1 MENKQFSFSYI
12 MDATDNKLVTG
23 KCDISRKQFMYSLVE
38 DIRNHEA
45 KGLQEFYRGVLNADG
60 NVVKYKAVSEN
71 LYNVYRKNLKSI
83 VEAYGK
89 SYNDAVS
96 TLAYVSSKDKRFL
109 KEFASQADCKGLKLK
124 KLFFEESKYTPAVKD
139 AFKSISKIYENFY
152 HNSKEDLDGVIK
164 TISENFNVLESGIRG
179 SVMGKEDHL
188 TYMQLIEKVENPT
201 IEAREVTLE
210 DASELLKTLDTNK
223 KEKLTDL
230 KTGKE
235 NAIKEYDYI
244 FGKLD
249 SMKMGEINADT
260 VREVAKLEQALLHQ
274 LQEMALTDLYKYNHA
289 IFLAEKAI
297 ESDRVTLL
305 KAIYL
310 TAPEAISKNSDI
322 KLATSLVA
330 LTSSDKDGLAEI
342 EHLIKLSETSVN
354 LEACILEASVFAKN
368 IDVEN
373 KLQSIHEGISDK
385 VTGFLNKIKEF
396 IQNIFNKCVEWFKKF
411 GGISK
416 EFIQKNMAL
425 MDKEFKAVSDLKM
438 FNYDKAKPNLENANL
453 INNVASKIT
462 ADLQAINSGS
472 KSVDDAIKE
481 LESSLVGNTEG
492 ESFKDKCKVFF
503 FGSKEVEPYQIKDM
517 KVLAEYCLNADNMIK
532 LFESDKNKALADV
545 DNLIKLVN
553 AGMAK
558 NEASYLYNDSLFLED
573 DANGGNTTNSG
584 STGNQNT
591 SSTNNSGNANNN
603 QQQKT
608 MGDTNNN
615 QSTSGTIND
624 NPDKPKSN
632 GEGQAYA
639 KRVTSTVATLMSV
652 RIAAAERFASDFY
665 KLIKQ
670 HVKYY
675 SNDNKDANSGDNQ
688 NQDGNQQQNQSDE
701 KK

>member
-12 MDATDNKLVTG
+12 MDATNNKLVTG

-45 KGLQEFYRGVLNADG
+45 KGLQEFYRGVLAADG
-60 NVVKYKAVSEN
+60 DVIKYKAVSEN
-71 LYNVYRKNLKSI
+71 LYKVYRKNLKSI

-124 KLFFEESKYTPAVKD
+124 KLFFEEAKYQPAVKD

-152 HNSKEDLDGVIK
+152 HNSKEDIDGVIK
-164 TISENFNVLESGIRG
+164 TVNENFNVLESGIRG

-188 TYMQLIEKVENPT
+188 TYMQLLERVENPIT
-201 IEAREVTLE
+201 ETREVTLE

-249 SMKMGEINADT
+249 SMKIGEINADT

-274 LQEMALTDLYKYNHA
+274 LQEMALTDLYKYNNA

-342 EHLIKLSETSVN
+342 EHLIKLSETTVN

-385 VTGFLNKIKEF
+385 FTGFLGKIKDF
-396 IQNIFNKCVEWFKKF
+396 INNIYTKSSDWFKKF
-411 GGISK
+411 TGISK
-416 EFIQKNMAL
+416 EYIQKNMAV
-425 MDKEFKAVSDLKM
+425 MDKEFKAISDLKM
-438 FNYDKAKPNLENANL
+438 YDFDKAKPNIENAGLLNQ
-453 INNVASKIT
+453 VSAKIT
-462 ADLQAINSGS
+462 ADLQAVTSGS

-481 LESSLVGNTEG
+481 LETSLVGNVDG
-492 ESFKDKCKVFF
+492 ETFKDKCKSFF
-503 FGSKEVEPYQIKDM
+503 YGSKEVVAYQIKSM
-517 KVLAEYCLNADNMIK
+517 KTLAEYCLNIENLTK
-532 LFESDKNKALADV
+532 LLESDKNKAIADV
-545 DNLIKLVN
+545 DNIIKMVN
-553 AGMAK
+553 AKAGAQTATK
-558 NEASYLYNDSLFLED
+558 ESAFLYNDQLFLED
-573 DANGGNTTNSG
+573 DANGGN
-584 STGNQNT
+584 QQAAPA
-591 SSTNNSGNANNN
+591 NNNAGNAN
-603 QQQKT
+603 QGQQKT
-608 MGDTNNN
+608 IGNQDSKDSLSGKINENPNKQSSSGNNN
-615 QSTSGTIND
+615 
-624 NPDKPKSN
+624 
-632 GEGQAYA
+632 GQAYA

-675 SNDNKDANSGDNQ
+675 EGDNSNNQ
-688 NQDGNQQQNQSDE
+688 NQSQGNTDQNAE

>member
-60 NVVKYKAVSEN
+60 NIVKYKAVSEN

-109 KEFASQADCKGLKLK
+109 KEFANQADCKGLKLK

-152 HNSKEDLDGVIK
+152 HNPKEDLDGVIK

-188 TYMQLIEKVENPT
+188 TYMQLIEKVENPVT
-201 IEAREVTLE
+201 ETREVTLE

-249 SMKMGEINADT
+249 SMKIGEINPDT

-274 LQEMALTDLYKYNHA
+274 LQEMALTDLYKYNNA

-342 EHLIKLSETSVN
+342 EHLIKLSETTVN

-373 KLQSIHEGISDK
+373 KLQRINEGVADK
-385 VTGFLNKIKEF
+385 VSGFLNKIKEF

-411 GGISK
+411 NGISK

-438 FNYDKAKPNLENANL
+438 FNYDKAKPNLENAGL
-453 INNVASKIT
+453 INGVSAKIT
-462 ADLQAINSGS
+462 SDLQAVNSGS

-481 LESSLVGNTEG
+481 LENSLVGNTAG
-492 ESFKDKCKVFF
+492 DNFKDRCKVFF
-503 FGSKEVEPYQIKDM
+503 FGSKEVEPYQIKSM
-517 KVLAEYCLNADNMIK
+517 KTLAEYCLNADNMIK

-558 NEASYLYNDSLFLED
+558 NESTFLYNDQLFLED
-573 DANGGNTTNSG
+573 DANGGNTN
-584 STGNQNT
+584 TG
-591 SSTNNSGNANNN
+591 STNNTNQSSGNGTNN

-624 NPDKPKSN
+624 NPDKPKNN

-675 SNDNKDANSGDNQ
+675 SGDNKDAGNGDN
-688 NQDGNQQQNQSDE
+688 NQQQQSNNQQNTE
-701 KK
+701 NK

>member
-60 NVVKYKAVSEN
+60 NVIKYKAVSEN

-96 TLAYVSSKDKRFL
+96 TLAYVNSKDKRFL
-109 KEFASQADCKGLKLK
+109 KEFATQADCKGLKLK
-124 KLFFEESKYTPAVKD
+124 KLFFEEAKYTPAVKD

-164 TISENFNVLESGIRG
+164 TVNENFNVLESGIRG

-188 TYMQLIEKVENPT
+188 TYMQLIEKVENPVT
-201 IEAREVTLE
+201 ETREVTLE

-249 SMKMGEINADT
+249 SMKIGEINADT

-274 LQEMALTDLYKYNHA
+274 LQEMALTDLYKYNHS

-354 LEACILEASVFAKN
+354 LEACILEASTFAKN

-373 KLQSIHEGISDK
+373 KLQRINEGVADK
-385 VTGFLNKIKEF
+385 FTGFLGKLKDF
-396 IQNIFNKCVEWFKKF
+396 INNIYTKSSDWFKKF
-411 GGISK
+411 TGVSK
-416 EFIQKNMAL
+416 EYIQKNMAV
-425 MDKEFKAVSDLKM
+425 MDKEFKAISDLKM
-438 FNYDKAKPNLENANL
+438 FDYDKAKANISNAGL
-453 INNVASKIT
+453 INSLSSKIT
-462 ADLQAINSGS
+462 SDTQAIASGS

-481 LESSLVGNTEG
+481 LENSLVGNTEG
-492 ESFKDKCKVFF
+492 ETFKDKCKTFF
-503 FGSKEVEPYQIKDM
+503 YGSKEVVSYQIKNM
-517 KVLAEYCLNADNMIK
+517 KELAEYCLNIDNLTK

-545 DNLIKLVN
+545 DNLIKLATAN
-553 AGMAK
+553 QQQKA
-558 NEASYLYNDSLFLED
+558 NESAFLYNDQLFLED
-573 DANGGNTTNSG
+573 DANGGNNPAPA
-584 STGNQNT
+584 
-591 SSTNNSGNANNN
+591 NNGGQPANN
-603 QQQKT
+603 QQQNQKT
-608 MGDTNNN
+608 IGNQDSKDSLSGKINENPNKPNGGGNNN
-615 QSTSGTIND
+615 VQ
-624 NPDKPKSN
+624 
-632 GEGQAYA
+632 QYA
-639 KRVTSTVATLMSV
+639 KRVTSTVATLMSI

-665 KLIKQ
+665 KIIKQ

-675 SNDNKDANSGDNQ
+675 DGDNNGNNQ
-688 NQDGNQQQNQSDE
+688 NNQPQGNQDQQAQPA
-701 KK
+701 K

>member
-60 NVVKYKAVSEN
+60 NVIKYKAVSEN

-109 KEFASQADCKGLKLK
+109 KEFANQADCKGLKLK
-124 KLFFEESKYTPAVKD
+124 KLFFEEAKYTPAVKD

-164 TISENFNVLESGIRG
+164 TVNENFNVLESGIRG

-188 TYMQLIEKVENPT
+188 TYMQLIEKVENPVT
-201 IEAREVTLE
+201 ETREITLE

-249 SMKMGEINADT
+249 SMKIGEINADT

-274 LQEMALTDLYKYNHA
+274 LQEMALTDLYKYNNA

-354 LEACILEASVFAKN
+354 LEACILEASTFAKN

-373 KLQSIHEGISDK
+373 KLQRINEGVSDK
-385 VTGFLNKIKEF
+385 FSGFLGKLKDF
-396 IQNIFNKCVEWFKKF
+396 INNIYTKSSDWFKKF
-411 GGISK
+411 TGVSK
-416 EFIQKNMAL
+416 EYIQKNMAV
-425 MDKEFKAVSDLKM
+425 MDKEFKAISDLKM
-438 FNYDKAKPNLENANL
+438 FDYDKAKANISNAGL
-453 INNVASKIT
+453 INSLSSKIT
-462 ADLQAINSGS
+462 SDTQAIASGS
-472 KSVDDAIKE
+472 KSVDDAVKE
-481 LESSLVGNTEG
+481 LENSLVGNTEG
-492 ESFKDKCKVFF
+492 ETFKDKCKTFF
-503 FGSKEVEPYQIKDM
+503 YGSKEVVSYQIKNM
-517 KVLAEYCLNADNMIK
+517 KELAEYCLNIDNLTK

-545 DNLIKLVN
+545 DNLIKLATAN
-553 AGMAK
+553 QQQKA
-558 NEASYLYNDSLFLED
+558 NESAFLYNDQLFLED
-573 DANGGNTTNSG
+573 DANGGNNPAP
-584 STGNQNT
+584 
-591 SSTNNSGNANNN
+591 TNNGGQPANN
-603 QQQKT
+603 QQQNQKT
-608 MGDTNNN
+608 IGNQDSKDSLSGKINENPNKPNGGSNNN
-615 QSTSGTIND
+615 VQ
-624 NPDKPKSN
+624 
-632 GEGQAYA
+632 QYA
-639 KRVTSTVATLMSV
+639 KRVTSTVATLMSI

-665 KLIKQ
+665 KIIKQ

-675 SNDNKDANSGDNQ
+675 EGDNNGNNQ
-688 NQDGNQQQNQSDE
+688 NNQPQGNQDQQAQPA
-701 KK
+701 K

>member
-45 KGLQEFYRGVLNADG
+45 KGLQEFYRGVLSADG
-60 NVVKYKAVSEN
+60 DVVKYKAVSEN

-109 KEFASQADCKGLKLK
+109 KEFANQADCKGLKLK
-124 KLFFEESKYTPAVKD
+124 KLFFEEAKYTPTVKD

-201 IEAREVTLE
+201 IETREVTLE

-249 SMKMGEINADT
+249 SMKIGEINADT

-274 LQEMALTDLYKYNHA
+274 LQEMALTDLYKYNHS

-330 LTSSDKDGLAEI
+330 LTSSDKDGLAEL

-354 LEACILEASVFAKN
+354 LEACILEASTFAKK

-373 KLQSIHEGISDK
+373 KLQRINEGVADK
-385 VTGFLNKIKEF
+385 FSGFLGKLKDF
-396 IQNIFNKCVEWFKKF
+396 INNIYTKSSDWFKKF
-411 GGISK
+411 TGISK
-416 EFIQKNMAL
+416 EYIQKNMAV
-425 MDKEFKAVSDLKM
+425 MDKEFKAISDLKM
-438 FNYDKAKPNLENANL
+438 FDYDKAKANISNAGL
-453 INNVASKIT
+453 INNLSSKIT
-462 ADLQAINSGS
+462 SDTQAIASGS
-472 KSVDDAIKE
+472 KSVDDAVKE
-481 LESSLVGNTEG
+481 LENSLVGNAEG
-492 ESFKDKCKVFF
+492 ETFKDKCKTFF
-503 FGSKEVEPYQIKDM
+503 YGSKEVVSYQIKNM
-517 KVLAEYCLNADNMIK
+517 KELAEYCLNIDNLTK

-545 DNLIKLVN
+545 DNLIKLAN
-553 AGMAK
+553 TNQQQKA
-558 NEASYLYNDSLFLED
+558 NESAFLYNDQLFLED
-573 DANGGNTTNSG
+573 DANGGNNPAPANN
-584 STGNQNT
+584 GNQP
-591 SSTNNSGNANNN
+591 SQPAANN
-603 QQQKT
+603 QQQNQKT
-608 MGDTNNN
+608 IGNQDSKDSLSGKINENPNKPNGSGNNN
-615 QSTSGTIND
+615 VQ
-624 NPDKPKSN
+624 
-632 GEGQAYA
+632 QYA
-639 KRVTSTVATLMSV
+639 KRVTSTVATLMSI

-665 KLIKQ
+665 KIIKQ

-675 SNDNKDANSGDNQ
+675 EGDNG
-688 NQDGNQQQNQSDE
+688 NNNQQQQTQGNDDQQNQPA
-701 KK
+701 K

>member
-45 KGLQEFYRGVLNADG
+45 KGLQEFYRGVLDANGD
-60 NVVKYKAVSEN
+60 VIKYKAVSEN
-71 LYNVYRKNLKSI
+71 LYNVYRKNLKTI

-89 SYNDAVS
+89 SYNDAK
-96 TLAYVSSKDKRFL
+96 TILAYVSSKDKRFL
-109 KEFASQADCKGLKLK
+109 KEFANQADCKGLKLTK
-124 KLFFEESKYTPAVKD
+124 IVFEDAKYTPSIKE

-152 HNSKEDLDGVIK
+152 SNSKEDLDGTIK
-164 TISENFNVLESGIRG
+164 TVNENFNMLESGIRG
-179 SVMGKEDHL
+179 SIMGKEDHL
-188 TYMQLIEKVENPT
+188 TYTQLLEKVEKPSR
-201 IEAREVTLE
+201 EANEITLE
-210 DASELLKTLDTNK
+210 DASELLKTLDANK

-249 SMKMGEINADT
+249 SMKMGEINPDT

-274 LQEMALTDLYKYNHA
+274 LQEMALTDLYKYNNA

-373 KLQSIHEGISDK
+373 KLQSIHEDVSDK
-385 VTGFLNKIKEF
+385 FTGFLGKIKDF
-396 IQNIFNKCVEWFKKF
+396 INNIYTKSSDWFKKF
-411 GGISK
+411 TGISK
-416 EFIQKNMAL
+416 EYIQKNMAV
-425 MDKEFKAVSDLKM
+425 MDKEFKAISDLKM
-438 FNYDKAKPNLENANL
+438 YDFDKAKPNIENAGLLNQ
-453 INNVASKIT
+453 VSAKIT
-462 ADLQAINSGS
+462 ADLQAVTSGS

-481 LESSLVGNTEG
+481 LETSLVGNAEG
-492 ESFKDKCKVFF
+492 ETFKDKCKSFF
-503 FGSKEVEPYQIKDM
+503 YGSKEVVSYQIKSM
-517 KVLAEYCLNADNMIK
+517 KSLAEYCLNIENLTK
-532 LFESDKNKALADV
+532 LLESDKNKAIADV
-545 DNLIKLVN
+545 DNIIKMVN
-553 AGMAK
+553 AK
-558 NEASYLYNDSLFLED
+558 ASTQTATKESAFLYNDQLFLED
-573 DANGGNTTNSG
+573 DANGSNQQAAPANNTNNANQGQQKTIGNQDSKDSLSG
-584 STGNQNT
+584 KINENPNKQSSTGN
-591 SSTNNSGNANNN
+591 NN
-603 QQQKT
+603 
-608 MGDTNNN
+608 
-615 QSTSGTIND
+615 
-624 NPDKPKSN
+624 
-632 GEGQAYA
+632 GQAYA

-675 SNDNKDANSGDNQ
+675 EGDNSNNQ
-688 NQDGNQQQNQSDE
+688 NQPQGNTQQNAE

>member
-45 KGLQEFYRGVLNADG
+45 KGLQEFYRGVLSADG
-60 NVVKYKAVSEN
+60 DVVKYKAVSEN

-109 KEFASQADCKGLKLK
+109 KEFANQADCKGLKLK

-188 TYMQLIEKVENPT
+188 TYMQLIEKVENPVT
-201 IEAREVTLE
+201 ETREITLE

-249 SMKMGEINADT
+249 SMKIGEINADT

-274 LQEMALTDLYKYNHA
+274 LQEMALTDLYKYNNA

-354 LEACILEASVFAKN
+354 LEACILEASTFAKK

-373 KLQSIHEGISDK
+373 KLQRINEGVADK
-385 VTGFLNKIKEF
+385 FSGFLGKLKDF
-396 IQNIFNKCVEWFKKF
+396 INNIYTKSSDWFKKF
-411 GGISK
+411 TGISK
-416 EFIQKNMAL
+416 EYIQKNMAVKGKTTFHMLLLLKKYQKL
-425 MDKEFKAVSDLKM
+425 MRL
-438 FNYDKAKPNLENANL
+438 LEYH
-453 INNVASKIT
+453 I
-462 ADLQAINSGS
+462 Q
-472 KSVDDAIKE
+472 
-481 LESSLVGNTEG
+481 
-492 ESFKDKCKVFF
+492 C
-503 FGSKEVEPYQIKDM
+503 
-517 KVLAEYCLNADNMIK
+517 
-532 LFESDKNKALADV
+532 ALLCMQV
-545 DNLIKLVN
+545 
-553 AGMAK
+553 
-558 NEASYLYNDSLFLED
+558 
-573 DANGGNTTNSG
+573 
-584 STGNQNT
+584 Q
-591 SSTNNSGNANNN
+591 
-603 QQQKT
+603 
-608 MGDTNNN
+608 
-615 QSTSGTIND
+615 
-624 NPDKPKSN
+624 
-632 GEGQAYA
+632 
-639 KRVTSTVATLMSV
+639 
-652 RIAAAERFASDFY
+652 
-665 KLIKQ
+665 
-670 HVKYY
+670 
-675 SNDNKDANSGDNQ
+675 
-688 NQDGNQQQNQSDE
+688 
-701 KK
+701 

>member
-109 KEFASQADCKGLKLK
+109 KEFANQADCKGLKLK
-124 KLFFEESKYTPAVKD
+124 KLFFEEAKYTPAVKD

-152 HNSKEDLDGVIK
+152 HNPKEDLDGVIK

-188 TYMQLIEKVENPT
+188 TYMQLIEKVENPV

-210 DASELLKTLDTNK
+210 DASELLKTLDANK

-249 SMKMGEINADT
+249 SMKIGEINADT

-274 LQEMALTDLYKYNHA
+274 LQEMALTDLYKYNNS

-396 IQNIFNKCVEWFKKF
+396 IQNIFNKCVDWFKKF

-481 LESSLVGNTEG
+481 LENSLVGNTEG

-688 NQDGNQQQNQSDE
+688 NQDGNKQQDQSNE
-701 KK
+701 NK

>member
-45 KGLQEFYRGVLNADG
+45 KGLQEFYRGILNADG
-60 NVVKYKAVSEN
+60 NVIKYKAVSEN
-71 LYNVYRKNLKSI
+71 LYKIYRKNLKSI

-89 SYNDAVS
+89 SYNDAKT

-109 KEFASQADCKGLKLK
+109 KEFASQADCKGLKLTK
-124 KLFFEESKYTPAVKD
+124 IVFEDAKYTPSIKE

-152 HNSKEDLDGVIK
+152 SNPKEDLDGTIK
-164 TISENFNVLESGIRG
+164 TLNENFNMLESGIRG
-179 SVMGKEDHL
+179 SIIGNEDHL
-188 TYMQLIEKVENPT
+188 TYTQLLEKVENPS
-201 IEAREVTLE
+201 RETREITLE

-244 FGKLD
+244 FSKLD
-249 SMKMGEINADT
+249 SMKMGEINPDT

-274 LQEMALTDLYKYNHA
+274 LQEMALADLYKYNNA

-342 EHLIKLSETSVN
+342 EHLIKLSETTVN

-373 KLQSIHEGISDK
+373 KLQRIHEGVADKIS
-385 VTGFLNKIKEF
+385 GFLNKIKEF

-411 GGISK
+411 NGISK
-416 EFIQKNMAL
+416 DFIQKNMGV

-438 FNYDKAKPNLENANL
+438 FNYDKAKPNLENSGL
-453 INNVASKIT
+453 INGVSAKIT
-462 ADLQAINSGS
+462 ADLQAVNSGS

-481 LESSLVGNTEG
+481 LENSLVGSTAGDN
-492 ESFKDKCKVFF
+492 FKDKCKVFF
-503 FGSKEVEPYQIKDM
+503 FGSKEVEPYQIKSM
-517 KVLAEYCLNADNMIK
+517 KTLAEYCLNADNMIK

-558 NEASYLYNDSLFLED
+558 NESASFLYNDQLFLED
-573 DANGGNTTNSG
+573 DANGGNN
-584 STGNQNT
+584 TG
-591 SSTNNSGNANNN
+591 STNNQNSSGDNN

-632 GEGQAYA
+632 GQGQVYA
-639 KRVTSTVATLMSV
+639 KRVMSTVATLMSV

-675 SNDNKDANSGDNQ
+675 SGDNKDAGNNDQQNNNTDQNQ
-688 NQDGNQQQNQSDE
+688 NTE